1 MREWE
6 RERGEWKR
14 AKEDWRRIY
23 SREFADDAFLF
34 NFKDIKNILSEI
46 STEIIITE
54 MFEAKSEYISVMQ
67 YAIEWVNRERE
78 RERVRTHTHTHAKNE
93 MNWCD
98 FDWCG

>member
-1 MREWE
+1 M
-6 RERGEWKR
+6 
-14 AKEDWRRIY
+14 
-23 SREFADDAFLF
+23 F

-78 RERVRTHTHTHAKNE
+78 RESKNTHTHTREK
-93 MNWCD
+93 
-98 FDWCG
+98 